1 MLLFFIVSWGI
12 EKQFKTLTMDLKD
25 SLKSLSERISKLKE
39 SILTEEATKN
49 AFIMPFIQSLGYD
62 VFNPLEVVPEMDCD
76 LIKNKGDKIDYA
88 IMKDDEPVILIECK
102 HWKQNLNLHDNQLQ
116 KYFVASKARFGVLTN
131 GIIYR
136 FYTDLVKANIMDD
149 TPFLEV
155 NMEELKENQIEE
167 LKKFHKS
174 YFDINNILSTASELK
189 YLSELKT
196 LIKAE
201 FSNPSADFVRYFARQ
216 IYNGQVKQGVLDM
229 FTDLLKRTISNHIN
243 DVITKRLNVAT
254 EMTNDVPQEQQEAEQ
269 QNQNVEEETPRIVTT
284 EEELEGYYIVKY
296 IIRNI
301 IPSERIFYRDTQS
314 YFTIIAD
321 NSNRKLICRLYLNTS
336 NKKIGMWLGED
347 RHDEVFKIESLDD
360 IYNYSEQ
367 LIYVASRYF

>member
-1 MLLFFIVSWGI
+1 
-12 EKQFKTLTMDLKD
+12 MDLKD
-25 SLKSLSERISKLKE
+25 SLKSLSERIGKLKE

-116 KYFVASKARFGVLTN
+116 KYFVASKAHFGVLTN

-155 NMEELKENQIEE
+155 NLEELKDSQIEE

-201 FSNPSADFVRYFARQ
+201 FANPSADFVRHFARQ

-229 FTDLLKRTISNHIN
+229 FTDLVKRTISNHIN

-254 EMTNDVPQEQQEAEQ
+254 EMTNEMPQEQQEDEQ
-269 QNQNVEEETPRIVTT
+269 QNKNVEEETPRIVTT
-284 EEELEGYYIVKY
+284 EEELEGYYIVKS

-321 NSNRKLICRLYLNTS
+321 NSNRKLICRLHLNSPT
-336 NKKIGMWLGED
+336 NKKIAMWVGED
-347 RHDEVFKIESLDD
+347 RHDEVYKIESLDD
-360 IYNYSEQ
+360 IYNFADVLKE
-367 LIYVASRYF
+367 IASRYV